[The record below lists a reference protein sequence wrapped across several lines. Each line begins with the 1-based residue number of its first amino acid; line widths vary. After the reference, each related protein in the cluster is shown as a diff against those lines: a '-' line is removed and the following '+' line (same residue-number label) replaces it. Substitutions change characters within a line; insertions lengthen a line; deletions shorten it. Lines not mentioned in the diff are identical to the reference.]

1 MWPRLARCWLAL
13 PLTWVRSCNLALL
26 VQKFGG
32 TSVGTTERIEAVAEL
47 IIRAV
52 QAGHKVVAVVSAMA
66 GDTNRLL
73 GLARQIDS
81 RASARE
87 LDVLAASGEQ
97 VTVALLAIALIK
109 RGYPAVSLL
118 ADQAGIQTDN
128 KFGKARV
135 AQIETSRLLAELEQG
150 HIAVVAGFQG
160 RDIEGNLTTL
170 GRGGS
175 DTSAVALAAALNA
188 DECQI
193 FTDVDGVYS
202 IDPRICPSAKRLNF
216 VPCDDMLLL
225 AGLGAKVLH
234 VRSVEYASQYQV
246 PLRVL
251 STFRPDAG
259 TLISYPAANVATD
272 SNRPALSG
280 IACLSGITLLQ
291 LADVTDALRAD
302 ILQLCQLHSVELDLL
317 DDSAN
322 AQSGCGGLQLSM
334 PDAEYHLLQSEL
346 AALLA
351 AQGASLQLAR
361 HNLAK
366 LSLVGQAVS
375 EHHLVTLVNQQLLL
389 LNAQVWAQSHNN
401 KRYSVLMSAELLET
415 AARALHQIFFVGEN

>member
-1 MWPRLARCWLAL
+1 M
-13 PLTWVRSCNLALL
+13 ALL

-47 IIRAV
+47 IIRSV

-73 GLARQIDS
+73 GLARQIDP

-118 ADQAGIQTDN
+118 ADQAGVQTDN

-135 AQIETSRLLAELEQG
+135 EQVDCRRLQAELEQG

-175 DTSAVALAAALNA
+175 DTSAVVLAAALHA

-193 FTDVDGVYS
+193 FTDVDGVYT
-202 IDPRICPSAKRLNF
+202 IDPRICPTSQRLSF
-216 VPCDDMLLL
+216 VPADEMLLL

-234 VRSVEYASQYQV
+234 VRSVEYACASQV

-259 TLISYPAANVATD
+259 TLISYQTSEHSTQQAGW
-272 SNRPALSG
+272 SG
-280 IACLSGITLLQ
+280 IACLHGNTLLRVAKASAALCHQ
-291 LADVTDALRAD
+291 LQQLSALRNVD
-302 ILQLCQLHSVELDLL
+302 IDMMC
-317 DDSAN
+317 SAN
-322 AQSGCGGLQLSM
+322 AANGAANRADNELMLSL
-334 PDAEYHLLQSEL
+334 PDQEYDLLQDELKALATQYAAEVVSE
-346 AALLA
+346 
-351 AQGASLQLAR
+351 QR
-361 HNLAK
+361 NLAK
-366 LSLVGQAVS
+366 LSVVGRALDEDAAWSARIAGQLQA
-375 EHHLVTLVNQQLLL
+375 
-389 LNAQVWAQSHNN
+389 LNAQVWAQYQSQ
-401 KRYSVLMSAELLET
+401 KRLSVLMSAELLET
-415 AARALHQIFFVGEN
+415 AAKALHQLLFVGEN

>member
-1 MWPRLARCWLAL
+1 M
-13 PLTWVRSCNLALL
+13 ALL

-52 QAGHKVVAVVSAMA
+52 QSGHKVVAVVSAMA

-73 GLARQIDS
+73 GLARQIDT

-135 AQIETSRLLAELEQG
+135 EQIDTQRLFAELEQG

-175 DTSAVALAAALNA
+175 DTSAVALAAALQA

-193 FTDVDGVYS
+193 FTDVDGVYT
-202 IDPRICPSAKRLNF
+202 IDPRICPSSKRLGF
-216 VPCDDMLLL
+216 IPADEMLLL

-234 VRSVEYASQYQV
+234 VRSVEYAWQSQV

-259 TLISYPAANVATD
+259 TLISYQNHGFAAAG
-272 SNRPALSG
+272 PQWSG
-280 IACLSGITLLQ
+280 IACLYGVTLLRFTQ
-291 LADVTDALRAD
+291 VSTAFRDELQ
-302 ILQLCQLHSVELDLL
+302 QLCLSRNAELDMLQF
-317 DDSAN
+317 DEDPISGNSALMI
-322 AQSGCGGLQLSM
+322 SL
-334 PDAEYHLLQSEL
+334 PDQEYDLLQPEL
-346 AALLA
+346 QALAGQYAAKLI
-351 AQGASLQLAR
+351 QEQ
-361 HNLAK
+361 HHLAK
-366 LSLVGQAVS
+366 LSVVGRAIDDNAEWVRLAVS
-375 EHHLVTLVNQQLLL
+375 QIQA
-389 LNAQVWAQSHNN
+389 LNAQVWAQYQSP
-401 KRYSVLMSAELLET
+401 KRLSVLMSSELLET
-415 AARALHQIFFVGEN
+415 AAKALHQLLFVGEN

>member
-1 MWPRLARCWLAL
+1 M
-13 PLTWVRSCNLALL
+13 ALL

-47 IIRAV
+47 IIRSI

-73 GLARQIDS
+73 GLARQIDA

-118 ADQAGIQTDN
+118 ADQAGVLTDN

-135 AQIETSRLLAELEQG
+135 EQVDTGRLLAELEQG

-175 DTSAVALAAALNA
+175 DTSAVVLAAALKA

-193 FTDVDGVYS
+193 FTDVDGVYT
-202 IDPRICPSAKRLNF
+202 IDPRICPKSQRLPF
-216 VPCDDMLLL
+216 VLADEMLLL

-234 VRSVEYASQYQV
+234 VRSVEYACASQV

-259 TLISYPAANVATD
+259 TLISYQANELSGQLPAW
-272 SNRPALSG
+272 SG
-280 IACLSGITLLQ
+280 IACLHGITLLRLAGVSATFCQQ
-291 LADVTDALRAD
+291 LQHLCIRRNFDIDMLMFADPAQGGDGSLMMSLPD
-302 ILQLCQLHSVELDLL
+302 QEYDLL
-317 DDSAN
+317 QDE
-322 AQSGCGGLQLSM
+322 LQ
-334 PDAEYHLLQSEL
+334 A
-346 AALLA
+346 LA
-351 AQGASLQLAR
+351 AQYSADIVSEQR
-361 HNLAK
+361 NLAK
-366 LSLVGQAVS
+366 LSLVGRALD
-375 EHHLVTLVNQQLLL
+375 EDAAWPPRIILQLTA
-389 LNAQVWAQSHNN
+389 LNAQVWAQYQSS
-401 KRYSVLMSAELLET
+401 KRLSVLMSAELLET
-415 AARALHQIFFVGEN
+415 AAKALHQLLFVGEN

>member
-1 MWPRLARCWLAL
+1 M
-13 PLTWVRSCNLALL
+13 ALL

-47 IIRAV
+47 IIRSV

-73 GLARQIDS
+73 GLARQIDP

-118 ADQAGIQTDN
+118 ADQAGVQTDN

-135 AQIETSRLLAELEQG
+135 EQVDCRRLQAELEQG

-175 DTSAVALAAALNA
+175 DTSAVVLAAALHA

-193 FTDVDGVYS
+193 FTDVDGVYT
-202 IDPRICPSAKRLNF
+202 IDPRICPTSQRLSF
-216 VPCDDMLLL
+216 VPADEMLLL

-234 VRSVEYASQYQV
+234 VRSVEYACASQV

-259 TLISYPAANVATD
+259 TLISYQTSEHSTLQAGW
-272 SNRPALSG
+272 SG
-280 IACLSGITLLQ
+280 IACLHGNTLLRVAKASSALCHQ
-291 LADVTDALRAD
+291 LQQLSALRNVD
-302 ILQLCQLHSVELDLL
+302 IDMMC
-317 DDSAN
+317 SAN
-322 AQSGCGGLQLSM
+322 ALNGADNELMLSL
-334 PDAEYHLLQSEL
+334 PDQEYDLLQDELKALASQYAAEVVSE
-346 AALLA
+346 
-351 AQGASLQLAR
+351 QR
-361 HNLAK
+361 NLAK
-366 LSLVGQAVS
+366 LSVVGRALDEDVAWSARIALQLQA
-375 EHHLVTLVNQQLLL
+375 
-389 LNAQVWAQSHNN
+389 LNAQVWAQYQSP
-401 KRYSVLMSAELLET
+401 KRLSVLMSAELLET
-415 AARALHQIFFVGEN
+415 AAKALHQLLFVGEN

>member
-1 MWPRLARCWLAL
+1 M
-13 PLTWVRSCNLALL
+13 ALL

-47 IIRAV
+47 IIRSI

-73 GLARQIDS
+73 GLARQIDA

-118 ADQAGIQTDN
+118 ADQAGVLTDN

-135 AQIETSRLLAELEQG
+135 EQVDTGRLLAELEQG

-175 DTSAVALAAALNA
+175 DTSAVVLAAALKA

-193 FTDVDGVYS
+193 FTDVDGVYT
-202 IDPRICPSAKRLNF
+202 IDPRICPKSQRLPF
-216 VPCDDMLLL
+216 VPADEMLLL

-234 VRSVEYASQYQV
+234 VRSVEYACASQV

-259 TLISYPAANVATD
+259 TLISYQANELSGQLPAW
-272 SNRPALSG
+272 SG
-280 IACLSGITLLQ
+280 IACLHGITLLRLAGVSATFCQQ
-291 LADVTDALRAD
+291 LQHLCIRRNFDIDMLMFADPAQGGDGSLMMSLPD
-302 ILQLCQLHSVELDLL
+302 QEYDLL
-317 DDSAN
+317 QDE
-322 AQSGCGGLQLSM
+322 LQ
-334 PDAEYHLLQSEL
+334 A
-346 AALLA
+346 LA
-351 AQGASLQLAR
+351 AQYSADIVSEQR
-361 HNLAK
+361 NLAK
-366 LSLVGQAVS
+366 LSLVGRALD
-375 EHHLVTLVNQQLLL
+375 EDAAWPPRIILQLTA
-389 LNAQVWAQSHNN
+389 LNAQVWAQYQSS
-401 KRYSVLMSAELLET
+401 KRLSVLMSAELLET
-415 AARALHQIFFVGEN
+415 AAKALHQLLFVGEN

>member
-1 MWPRLARCWLAL
+1 M
-13 PLTWVRSCNLALL
+13 ALL

-47 IIRAV
+47 IIRSI

-73 GLARQIDS
+73 GLARQIDA

-118 ADQAGIQTDN
+118 ADQAGVFTDN

-135 AQIETSRLLAELEQG
+135 EQVDTGRLLAELEQG

-175 DTSAVALAAALNA
+175 DTSAVVLAAALKA

-193 FTDVDGVYS
+193 FTDVDGVYT
-202 IDPRICPSAKRLNF
+202 IDPRICPKSQRLPF
-216 VPCDDMLLL
+216 VPADEMLLL

-234 VRSVEYASQYQV
+234 VRSVEYACASQV

-259 TLISYPAANVATD
+259 TLISYQANELSGQLPAW
-272 SNRPALSG
+272 SG
-280 IACLSGITLLQ
+280 IACLHGITLLRLAGVSATFCQQ
-291 LADVTDALRAD
+291 LQHLCIRRNFDIDMLMFADPAQGGDGSLMMSLPD
-302 ILQLCQLHSVELDLL
+302 QEYDLL
-317 DDSAN
+317 QDE
-322 AQSGCGGLQLSM
+322 LQ
-334 PDAEYHLLQSEL
+334 A
-346 AALLA
+346 LA
-351 AQGASLQLAR
+351 AQYSADIVSEQR
-361 HNLAK
+361 NLAK
-366 LSLVGQAVS
+366 LSLVGRALD
-375 EHHLVTLVNQQLLL
+375 EDAAWPPRIILQLTA
-389 LNAQVWAQSHNN
+389 LNAQVWAQYQSS
-401 KRYSVLMSAELLET
+401 KRLSVLMSAELLET
-415 AARALHQIFFVGEN
+415 AAKALHQLLFVGEN

>member
-1 MWPRLARCWLAL
+1 
-13 PLTWVRSCNLALL
+13 LALL

-47 IIRAV
+47 IIRSI

-73 GLARQIDS
+73 GLARQIDA

-118 ADQAGIQTDN
+118 ADQAGVLTDN

-135 AQIETSRLLAELEQG
+135 EQVDTGRLLAELEQG

-175 DTSAVALAAALNA
+175 DTSAVVLAAALKA

-193 FTDVDGVYS
+193 FTDVDGVYT
-202 IDPRICPSAKRLNF
+202 IDPRICPKSQRLPF
-216 VPCDDMLLL
+216 VPADEMLLL

-234 VRSVEYASQYQV
+234 VRSVEYACASQV

-259 TLISYPAANVATD
+259 TLISYQANELSGQLPAW
-272 SNRPALSG
+272 SG
-280 IACLSGITLLQ
+280 IACLHGITLLRLAGVSATFCQQ
-291 LADVTDALRAD
+291 LQHLCIRRNFDIDMLMFADPAQGGDGSLMMSLPD
-302 ILQLCQLHSVELDLL
+302 QEYDLL
-317 DDSAN
+317 QDE
-322 AQSGCGGLQLSM
+322 LQ
-334 PDAEYHLLQSEL
+334 A
-346 AALLA
+346 LA
-351 AQGASLQLAR
+351 AQYSADIVSEQR
-361 HNLAK
+361 NLAK
-366 LSLVGQAVS
+366 LSLVGRALD
-375 EHHLVTLVNQQLLL
+375 EDAAWPPRIILQLTA
-389 LNAQVWAQSHNN
+389 LNAQVWAQYQSS
-401 KRYSVLMSAELLET
+401 KRLSVLMSAELLET
-415 AARALHQIFFVGEN
+415 AAKALHQLLFVGEN

>member
-1 MWPRLARCWLAL
+1 M
-13 PLTWVRSCNLALL
+13 ALL

-47 IIRAV
+47 IIRSV

-73 GLARQIDS
+73 GLARQIDA

-118 ADQAGIQTDN
+118 ADQAGVRTDN

-135 AQIETSRLLAELEQG
+135 EQVATGRLLAELEQG

-175 DTSAVALAAALNA
+175 DTSAVVLAAALAA

-193 FTDVDGVYS
+193 FTDVDGVYT
-202 IDPRICPSAKRLNF
+202 IDPRICPTSQRLPF
-216 VPCDDMLLL
+216 VPADEMLLL

-234 VRSVEYASQYQV
+234 VRSVEYACQSQV

-251 STFRPDAG
+251 STFRPDTG
-259 TLISYPAANVATD
+259 TLISYQANESGGQSPAW
-272 SNRPALSG
+272 SG
-280 IACLSGITLLQ
+280 IACLHGITLLRIAKSSAAFCHELQQ
-291 LADVTDALRAD
+291 LSALRNVD
-302 ILQLCQLHSVELDLL
+302 IDLL
-317 DDSAN
+317 RSDSAADDSDSA
-322 AQSGCGGLQLSM
+322 LMLSL
-334 PDAEYHLLQSEL
+334 PDQEYDLLQDELQTLTAKYATEVVSE
-346 AALLA
+346 
-351 AQGASLQLAR
+351 QR
-361 HNLAK
+361 NLAK
-366 LSLVGQAVS
+366 LSVVGRALDDNPERSGQIILQLQA
-375 EHHLVTLVNQQLLL
+375 
-389 LNAQVWAQSHNN
+389 LNAQIWAQYQSP
-401 KRYSVLMSAELLET
+401 KRLSVLMSAELLET
-415 AARALHQIFFVGEN
+415 AAKALHQLLFVGEN

>member
-1 MWPRLARCWLAL
+1 
-13 PLTWVRSCNLALL
+13 LALL

-47 IIRAV
+47 IIRSI

-73 GLARQIDS
+73 GLARQIDA

-118 ADQAGIQTDN
+118 ADQAGVLTDN

-135 AQIETSRLLAELEQG
+135 EQVDTGRLLAELEQG

-175 DTSAVALAAALNA
+175 DTSAVVLAAALKA

-193 FTDVDGVYS
+193 FTDVDGVYT
-202 IDPRICPSAKRLNF
+202 IDPRICPKSQRLPF
-216 VPCDDMLLL
+216 VPADEMLLL

-234 VRSVEYASQYQV
+234 VRSVEYACASQV

-259 TLISYPAANVATD
+259 TLISYQANELSGQLPAW
-272 SNRPALSG
+272 SG
-280 IACLSGITLLQ
+280 IACLHGITLLRLAGVSATFCQQ
-291 LADVTDALRAD
+291 LQHLCIRRNFDIDMLMFADPAQGGDGSLMMSLPD
-302 ILQLCQLHSVELDLL
+302 QEYDLL
-317 DDSAN
+317 QDE
-322 AQSGCGGLQLSM
+322 LQ
-334 PDAEYHLLQSEL
+334 A
-346 AALLA
+346 LA
-351 AQGASLQLAR
+351 AQYSADIVGEQR
-361 HNLAK
+361 NLAK
-366 LSLVGQAVS
+366 LSLVGRALD
-375 EHHLVTLVNQQLLL
+375 EDAAWPPRIILQLTA
-389 LNAQVWAQSHNN
+389 LNAQVWAQYQSS
-401 KRYSVLMSAELLET
+401 KRLSVLMSAELLET
-415 AARALHQIFFVGEN
+415 AAKALHQLLFVGEN

>member
-1 MWPRLARCWLAL
+1 M
-13 PLTWVRSCNLALL
+13 ALL

-47 IIRAV
+47 LIRSV

-118 ADQAGIQTDN
+118 ADQAGVQTDN

-135 AQIETSRLLAELEQG
+135 LGIDTKRLLAELEQG

-175 DTSAVALAAALNA
+175 DTSAVALAAALHA

-202 IDPRICPSAKRLNF
+202 IDPRLCPSSRRLNF

-259 TLISYPAANVATD
+259 TLISYPTQVEAAQLHA
-272 SNRPALSG
+272 PALSG
-280 IACLSGITLLQ
+280 IACLHGITLLQ
-291 LADVTDALRAD
+291 CQAVSAALFAEMQ
-302 ILQLCQLHSVELDLL
+302 QLFQRHNVELDLL
-317 DDSAN
+317 ETDLAEDGVTG
-322 AQSGCGGLQLSM
+322 QQGTGFLQLSL
-334 PDAEYHLLQSEL
+334 PDQEYQLLQTEL
-346 AALLA
+346 TALLV
-351 AQGASLQLAR
+351 AQGATVQLCK

-366 LSLVGQAVS
+366 LSLVGRALLHDDKLIAQI
-375 EHHLVTLVNQQLLL
+375 NQQLMV
-389 LNAQVWAQSHNN
+389 LNAQLWAQAHDG

-415 AARALHQIFFVGEN
+415 AARVLHQIFFVGEN

>member
-1 MWPRLARCWLAL
+1 
-13 PLTWVRSCNLALL
+13 LALL

-47 IIRAV
+47 LIRSV

-118 ADQAGIQTDN
+118 ADQAGVQTDN

-135 AQIETSRLLAELEQG
+135 LGIDTKRLLAELEQG
-150 HIAVVAGFQG
+150 HIAVVAGFQ
-160 RDIEGNLTTL
+160 RRAFEGNLTTL
-170 GRGGS
+170 GGGGS
-175 DTSAVALAAALNA
+175 GTSAVALAAALQA

-202 IDPRICPSAKRLNF
+202 IDPRLCPSSRRLNF

-259 TLISYPAANVATD
+259 TLISYPTQVEAIQLQA
-272 SNRPALSG
+272 PALSG
-280 IACLSGITLLQ
+280 IACLNGITLLQ
-291 LADVTDALRAD
+291 CQAVSAALFAEMQ
-302 ILQLCQLHSVELDLL
+302 QLFQRHNVELDLL
-317 DDSAN
+317 ETDWPEDGVVG
-322 AQSGCGGLQLSM
+322 QQGTGFLQLSM
-334 PDAEYHLLQSEL
+334 PDQEYHLLQTEL
-346 AALLA
+346 TALLVA
-351 AQGASLQLAR
+351 HGATVQLCK

-366 LSLVGQAVS
+366 LSLVGRALLHDDKLIAQI
-375 EHHLVTLVNQQLLL
+375 NQQLMV
-389 LNAQVWAQSHNN
+389 LNAQLWDQAHNG

-415 AARALHQIFFVGEN
+415 AARTLHQIFFVGEN

>member
-1 MWPRLARCWLAL
+1 M
-13 PLTWVRSCNLALL
+13 ALL

-47 IIRAV
+47 IIRSI

-73 GLARQIDS
+73 GLARQIDA

-118 ADQAGIQTDN
+118 ADQAGVLTDN

-135 AQIETSRLLAELEQG
+135 EQVDTGRLLAELEQG

-175 DTSAVALAAALNA
+175 DTSAVVLAAALKA

-193 FTDVDGVYS
+193 FTDVDGVYT
-202 IDPRICPSAKRLNF
+202 IDPRICPKSQRLPF
-216 VPCDDMLLL
+216 VPADEMLLL

-234 VRSVEYASQYQV
+234 VRSVEYACASQV

-259 TLISYPAANVATD
+259 TLISYQANELSGQLPAW
-272 SNRPALSG
+272 SG
-280 IACLSGITLLQ
+280 IACLHGITLLRLAGVSATFCQQ
-291 LADVTDALRAD
+291 LQHLCIRRNFDIDMLMFADPAQGGDGSLMMSLPD
-302 ILQLCQLHSVELDLL
+302 QEYDLL
-317 DDSAN
+317 QDE
-322 AQSGCGGLQLSM
+322 LQ
-334 PDAEYHLLQSEL
+334 A
-346 AALLA
+346 LA
-351 AQGASLQLAR
+351 AQYSADIVGEQR
-361 HNLAK
+361 NLAK
-366 LSLVGQAVS
+366 LSLVGRALD
-375 EHHLVTLVNQQLLL
+375 EDAAWPPRIILQLTA
-389 LNAQVWAQSHNN
+389 LNAQVWAQYQSS
-401 KRYSVLMSAELLET
+401 KRLSVLMSAELLET
-415 AARALHQIFFVGEN
+415 AAKALHQLLFVGEN